1 MTKSSTAAA
10 ESPSAKSRVSIGRD
24 SLRQVALALDE
35 GGRIEDDHVELLP
48 RRAQRRQRIECVVAH
63 REFHR
68 ALYLASHNDMLI
80 KLLDDLWDKSDRYR
94 RLGLELPAGEEPRTI
109 DLNEHHQ
116 ILDSFEG
123 VRAAEFTS

>member
-1 MTKSSTAAA
+1 VV
-10 ESPSAKSRVSIGRD
+10 R
-24 SLRQVALALDE
+24 
-35 GGRIEDDHVELLP
+35 LLP
-48 RRAQRRQRIECVVAH
+48 VTRQWGEDALVAH

-116 ILDSFEG
+116 ILDL
-123 VRAAEFTS
+123 VVARDAAAAGAVTRRHTQRSLTAAAINSLEDPQQTPQQDTV